1 MESIESF
8 ASLAVIGE
16 VDSKNIGIIALTL
29 DYKDSPLTGA
39 WEISR
44 NDEKALKTITMERNL
59 VLYPEGNFGELAQ
72 LRSSRQFKLNEFV
85 ISAKKC
91 SVASMK
97 VFREFIS
104 QDTKSRSKLV
114 EPDFFNWNSI
124 DLNASPKDVAS
135 ELGLGFF
142 EMEPRNSLTDL
153 IGYARLV
160 RWIFQKWQ
168 KDEAERES
176 RKKIFANYS
185 RSLFPAELG

>member
-59 VLYPEGNFGELAQ
+59 VLYPEGNFRELAQ

-91 SVASMK
+91 SVVSMK
-97 VFREFIS
+97 VFREYIS

-176 RKKIFANYS
+176 RKKIFSNYS